1 MKAHIVRTLS
11 SNYDTK
17 KTDANEK
24 KRIKNNLS
32 QLLAFGMFS
41 DVTADGGYIK
51 DGNRYRKEPEC
62 EVAKTEEEI
71 GRNKK

>member
-1 MKAHIVRTLS
+1 MRAHIVGTLS

-17 KTDANEK
+17 KTDADEK

-32 QLLAFGMFS
+32 QLLAFGMLS
-41 DVTADGGYIK
+41 DFMTDGRYIK

-62 EVAKTEEEI
+62 GSAKMEEECEEE
-71 GRNKK
+71 

>member
-1 MKAHIVRTLS
+1 MKAHIVGTLS

-41 DVTADGGYIK
+41 DFMADGGYIK

-62 EVAKTEEEI
+62 EVVKTEEEI